1 MFILTKVEKGSDWL
15 NDETIFSIYR
25 DDISKLFSKLQQNK
39 EVQYVTTGNLS
50 NTARLPELETIE
62 PTEQTCLDYVGDI
75 IEAQQRAVMRYVRSV
90 SNRDNSLF
98 KGGLGLGFRVNPDKE
113 VGHNFARAER
123 GNRDR
128 RSE

>member
-1 MFILTKVEKGSDWL
+1 MDRHVRASFLERLHTDWL

-25 DDISKLFSKLQQNK
+25 DDISKLFTKLQQNK

-90 SNRDNSLF
+90 SN
-98 KGGLGLGFRVNPDKE
+98 
-113 VGHNFARAER
+113 
-123 GNRDR
+123 
-128 RSE
+128 